1 MATALSSWTRTDRAG
16 LVKNN
21 IALLY
26 GFSFFDQFMI
36 VIALWVPYLATQ
48 GIGMRQFMEL
58 QAVFA
63 IVILSGEVP
72 SGLLSDL
79 WGRKKAL
86 LLGSTLK
93 AVSFS
98 LLPLWSSYEGFLFYH
113 LTMGIAL
120 SMISGGDVAL
130 LYDSYLAADGEK
142 SRGAG
147 VLGNAKLV
155 AQAGTA
161 VSALLGGA
169 VVTLSY
175 GHLLWANA
183 ILRWIPVLLA
193 LCITEPPATFERPK
207 KWAHAAL
214 LPFDVLRLKEVVS
227 ATLVGDT
234 STRLVFLNLVAG
246 GTGGLVMVWV
256 NQKYWQESGVPLA
269 WFGVL
274 SAGYGLLFGFAGR
287 SASLGTKRY
296 GRRPLLAAV
305 GVLPLVAYFGMASF
319 LGWGGILLGTLGQ
332 VGRGLGG
339 VLFLE
344 ALNDRISS
352 AFRATVISLSQLGV
366 RASFCL
372 LGPLV
377 GYGIDAWGLPS
388 VLSALGIVFSIAF
401 VCLLMPLI
409 LMESAPSPAD
419 WLSPAPT
426 SVMVERMALD
436 MKESS
441 T

>member
-1 MATALSSWTRTDRAG
+1 MK
-16 LVKNN
+16 KN
-21 IALLY
+21 ITLLY

-48 GIGMRQFMEL
+48 GISMRQFMEL

-63 IVILSGEVP
+63 IVILCGEVP

-79 WGRKKAL
+79 WGRKKTL

-130 LYDSYLAADGEK
+130 LYDSYLAAGGEK
-142 SRGAG
+142 SRGTA
-147 VLGNAKLV
+147 VLGNAKLA
-155 AQAGTA
+155 AQMGTT

-183 ILRWIPVLLA
+183 ILSWIPVLLV
-193 LCITEPPATFERPK
+193 LCITEPPASFDRPK
-207 KWAHAAL
+207 KWAQ
-214 LPFDVLRLKEVVS
+214 DLKEVLS
-227 ATLVGDT
+227 ATLVRDT
-234 STRLVFLNLVAG
+234 ATRLVFLNLVAG
-246 GTGGLVMVWV
+246 GTGGLVMFWV

-274 SAGYGLLFGFAGR
+274 SAGYSLIVGFAGR
-287 SASLGTKRY
+287 SAALGATRY

-305 GVLPLVAYFGMASF
+305 GVLPIVAYFGMASF
-319 LGWGGILLGTLGQ
+319 LGWGGIVLGILGQGRPGPRRGALPGSAQREDLLRVPRDRDLPVAAGSPRLLLSPGPPRGLWDRRLGTAVRP
-332 VGRGLGG
+332 VGARHP
-339 VLFLE
+339 VL
-344 ALNDRISS
+344 DRLR
-352 AFRATVISLSQLGV
+352 RACSCRWSC
-366 RASFCL
+366 AK
-372 LGPLV
+372 P
-377 GYGIDAWGLPS
+377 
-388 VLSALGIVFSIAF
+388 
-401 VCLLMPLI
+401 
-409 LMESAPSPAD
+409 PSPANG
-419 WLSPAPT
+419 LSA
-426 SVMVERMALD
+426 
-436 MKESS
+436 
-441 T
+441 

>member
-1 MATALSSWTRTDRAG
+1 VDARGAAVA
-16 LVKNN
+16 VKKN

-79 WGRKKAL
+79 WGRKKTL

-93 AVSFS
+93 AASFS

-142 SRGAG
+142 PRGAG
-147 VLGNAKLV
+147 VLGNAKFA
-155 AQAGTA
+155 AQTGTA

-183 ILRWIPVLLA
+183 ILSWIPVLLV
-193 LCITEPPATFERPK
+193 LCITEPPASFERPK
-207 KWAHAAL
+207 KWAQGLEEAL
-214 LPFDVLRLKEVVS
+214 S
-227 ATLVGDT
+227 ATLVRDT
-234 STRLVFLNLVAG
+234 ATRLVFLNLV
-246 GTGGLVMVWV
+246 VWG
-256 NQKYWQESGVPLA
+256 SGA
-269 WFGVL
+269 
-274 SAGYGLLFGFAGR
+274 
-287 SASLGTKRY
+287 
-296 GRRPLLAAV
+296 
-305 GVLPLVAYFGMASF
+305 
-319 LGWGGILLGTLGQ
+319 
-332 VGRGLGG
+332 
-339 VLFLE
+339 
-344 ALNDRISS
+344 
-352 AFRATVISLSQLGV
+352 
-366 RASFCL
+366 
-372 LGPLV
+372 LV
-377 GYGIDAWGLPS
+377 GSTVRLVGARNP
-388 VLSALGIVFSIAF
+388 VFDR
-401 VCLLMPLI
+401 LRM
-409 LMESAPSPAD
+409 
-419 WLSPAPT
+419 PAPAAGPSRDGSEPGSRT
-426 SVMVERMALD
+426 AASVMVEEPRPPVSDDGWVRA
-436 MKESS
+436 
-441 T
+441 

>member
-1 MATALSSWTRTDRAG
+1 VNR
-16 LVKNN
+16 N
-21 IALLY
+21 IKLLY

-36 VIALWVPYLATQ
+36 VIALWVPYLATK

-63 IVILSGEVP
+63 LVILCGELP

-79 WGRKKAL
+79 WGRKKTL
-86 LLGSTLK
+86 LLGSALK

-130 LYDSYLAADGEK
+130 LYDSYLAAGGEK
-142 SRGAG
+142 SRGTA
-147 VLGNAKLV
+147 VLGNAKL
-155 AQAGTA
+155 ASQTGTT

-169 VVTLSY
+169 IVTLSY

-183 ILRWIPVLLA
+183 ILSWIPVFL
-193 LCITEPPATFERPK
+193 
-207 KWAHAAL
+207 
-214 LPFDVLRLKEVVS
+214 VLRLIEPPSSLDRGKKRVEELKGILS
-227 ATLVGDT
+227 TTLVRDAT
-234 STRLVFLNLVAG
+234 TRLVLLNLVAW
-246 GTGGLVMVWV
+246 GTGGLVMFWV

-269 WFGVL
+269 SFGVL
-274 SAGYGLLFGFAGR
+274 LAGYGLVAGLAGR
-287 SASLGTKRY
+287 SAALGGTRL

-305 GVLPLVAYFGMASF
+305 GVLPIIAYFGMASF
-319 LGWGGILLGTLGQ
+319 LGWGGILLGILAP
-332 VGRGLGG
+332 VGRGLGE

-344 ALNDRISS
+344 SLNERISS
-352 AFRATVISLSQLGV
+352 AFRATVISMAQLGI

-377 GYGIDAWGLPS
+377 GYGIDGWGLPS
-388 VLSALGIVFSIAF
+388 VLSALGILFSIAF
-401 VCLLMPLI
+401 VFLLLPLM
-409 LMESAPSPAD
+409 LRQTALSSADGLKA
-419 WLSPAPT
+419 
-426 SVMVERMALD
+426 
-436 MKESS
+436 
-441 T
+441 

>member
-1 MATALSSWTRTDRAG
+1 
-16 LVKNN
+16 VKKN

-26 GFSFFDQFMI
+26 GFSFCDQFMI
-36 VIALWVPYLATQ
+36 VIALWVPYLATK
-48 GIGMRQFMEL
+48 GIGMQPFMEL

-63 IVILSGEVP
+63 LVILGGEVP

-79 WGRKKAL
+79 WGRKKTL

-98 LLPLWSSYEGFLFYH
+98 LLPLWSSYEGFLVYH

-130 LYDSYLAADGEK
+130 LYDSHLAASGEK
-142 SRGAG
+142 PGGTA
-147 VLGNAKLV
+147 VLGNAKLA
-155 AQAGTA
+155 AQAGAT

-183 ILRWIPVLLA
+183 MLSWIPVLLV
-193 LCITEPPATFERPK
+193 LGVTEPPAAPDRGTKRPGQ
-207 KWAHAAL
+207 L
-214 LPFDVLRLKEVVS
+214 REVLA
-227 ATLVGDT
+227 ATLVRDAA
-234 STRLVFLNLVAG
+234 TRLVFLNLVVWGSGA
-246 GTGGLVMVWV
+246 LVMFWV
-256 NQKYWQESGVPLA
+256 NQKYWQASGVPLA

-274 SAGYGLLFGFAGR
+274 LAGYSLIDGFAAR
-287 SASLGTKRY
+287 SAALGVTRY

-305 GVLPLVAYFGMASF
+305 GVLPVIAYFGMAAF
-319 LGWGGILLGTLGQ
+319 LGWGGILFGFLFK
-332 VGRGLGG
+332 VSRGLGQ

-344 ALNDRISS
+344 ALNERISS
-352 AFRATVISLSQLGV
+352 AFRATVLSLAQLGI

-388 VLSALGIVFSIAF
+388 VLSALGLLFSIAF
-401 VCLLMPLI
+401 IGLLLPLI
-409 LMESAPSPAD
+409 LRETAP
-419 WLSPAPT
+419 
-426 SVMVERMALD
+426 V
-436 MKESS
+436 MKEPAR
-441 T
+441 